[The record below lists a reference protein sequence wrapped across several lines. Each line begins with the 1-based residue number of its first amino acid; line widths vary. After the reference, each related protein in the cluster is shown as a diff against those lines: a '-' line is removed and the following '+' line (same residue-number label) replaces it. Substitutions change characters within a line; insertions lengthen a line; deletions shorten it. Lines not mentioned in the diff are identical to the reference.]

1 MKRSCPSLLRL
12 GRLLV
17 FSVPFGILSLCAAAP
32 LDLGKNLTYL
42 RLRGRPDDV
51 TSLTSVWSR
60 PALIVDLRYPAAD
73 AARYIPADLPA
84 RPGAAPLFVLISP
97 ATPSNALTALQVH
110 APALITLGLSVPG
123 LTPDIAIVTKP
134 ENDRQAFDAL
144 DSGTSVDSLLSDAVV
159 KPRFDEAA
167 LLHDRAQSP
176 GGATV
181 APADSA
187 TAAAPMTS
195 GRPAATATA
204 ATATPSTTPEP
215 KDAVLLRAVQLDRT
229 LLALGKLPLN

>member
-17 FSVPFGILSLCAAAP
+17 FSVPFAILSLSAAAP

-42 RLRGRPDDV
+42 RLHGRPDDV

-84 RPGAAPLFVLISP
+84 RPGPAPLFVLISP
-97 ATPSNALTALQVH
+97 ATPSNALTALRVH
-110 APALITLGLSVPG
+110 APALITLGLSAPG
-123 LTPDIAIVTKP
+123 LTPDIAIATKP
-134 ENDRQAFDAL
+134 ENDRHAFDAL
-144 DSGTSVDSLLSDAVV
+144 DSGTSVDSLLSDAIV

-181 APADSA
+181 APAGNA
-187 TAAAPMTS
+187 TTASTPTTPDH
-195 GRPAATATA
+195 PAATAPA
-204 ATATPSTTPEP
+204 APTTTPEA

-229 LLALGKLPLN
+229 LRALGKLPID